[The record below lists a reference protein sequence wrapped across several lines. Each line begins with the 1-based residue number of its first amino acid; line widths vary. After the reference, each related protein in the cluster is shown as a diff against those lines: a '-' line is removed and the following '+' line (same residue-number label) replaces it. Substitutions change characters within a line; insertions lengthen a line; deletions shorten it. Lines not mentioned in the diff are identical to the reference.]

1 MPPVCRLAY
10 LKNVQAVKIDAQTQ
24 KKLTKTD
31 RWAFDCCVSTVSFKK
46 FGLSG

>member
-10 LKNVQAVKIDAQTQ
+10 LRNVQAVKIDAQTQ

-31 RWAFDCCVSTVSFKK
+31 RWAFYCYVDTVSFKK